1 MISLSG
7 VVGVGGEHSG
17 LACRGWEARLPSK
30 AKPTPGIVIS
40 IRIIDADLV
49 SLEVMIY
56 GNPICLIPMMG

>member
-7 VVGVGGEHSG
+7 VVGVSSEQAGPAS
-17 LACRGWEARLPSK
+17 RGWAAELPSK

-40 IRIIDADLV
+40 IGIDADLV

-56 GNPICLIPMMG
+56 GNTICVIPMMG